1 MGSADLGAPLG
12 APLDALPLA
21 VWTLDRE
28 LRVTAANPA
37 WARFAAAAGAP
48 ADPARAVGRSL
59 WDVVTDP
66 AARAALARALGRARE
81 RAAPTHCD
89 LPTVPS
95 AGDAAGG
102 AAGPRTLRVDVAPF
116 GTDGFVCSA
125 VELAPARWSREALI
139 DAGIALSRTLDLDRI
154 YDVAAREARRALG
167 ASAFA
172 AAAADDDTA
181 ALRLTHRA
189 GWDRE
194 SDDALER
201 RLAPAWLE
209 ALATGRVV
217 ERAEHEFTAPIATAD
232 GAIGAMTVRVL
243 AAVDDVD
250 PNVQRD
256 ADPSVDP
263 HDTVARLLETL
274 AAQTAVAVERAWL
287 VRRVEQKRRLE
298 AIGEVA
304 AGVAH
309 ELRNPLFG
317 ISSAAQLL
325 GFRAAGDPVVEK
337 NVGRILR
344 EAERLNRIIAALLD
358 YGRPTAARFAPG
370 DPDALWDDVLDAQ
383 RARLDTK
390 HLTLDRRRAPA
401 AGPAGASTARFDAE
415 QMRQVF
421 LNLLGNAV
429 DAAPEDSTVTLSSA
443 PLANGGWR
451 CQLHNAGPAI
461 PPEALA
467 RVFELFYSTKTGGTG
482 IGLALCQ
489 RVLDEHGGT
498 IAIESAPEAGTT
510 VTLMLPPAP
519 P

>member
-1 MGSADLGAPLG
+1 P
-12 APLDALPLA
+12 
-21 VWTLDRE
+21 
-28 LRVTAANPA
+28 
-37 WARFAAAAGAP
+37 RFGAAGDASVVDRP
-48 ADPARAVGRSL
+48 F

-66 AARAALARALGRARE
+66 AARATLARALERVRA
-81 RAAPTHCD
+81 RAAPAHCE
-89 LPTVPS
+89 LP
-95 AGDAAGG
+95 AAPP
-102 AAGPRTLRVDVAPF
+102 APALRVDVAPL
-116 GTDGFVCSA
+116 GDGFVCA
-125 VELAPARWSREALI
+125 AAELATARWPREALI

-154 YDVAAREARRALG
+154 YDVAARQAARALG
-167 ASAFA
+167 AAAFA
-172 AAAADDDTA
+172 AAVADDDTA
-181 ALRLTHRA
+181 ALRLTFRT
-189 GWDRE
+189 GW
-194 SDDALER
+194 SDEPDADLER

-217 ERAEHEFTAPIATAD
+217 QRALHEFTAPIATAD
-232 GAIGAMTVRVL
+232 GAIGAMTVRVPD
-243 AAVDDVD
+243 AIGDDPD
-250 PNVQRD
+250 D
-256 ADPSVDP
+256 AGAQA
-263 HDTVARLLETL
+263 HDAVARLLETL

-344 EAERLNRIIAALLD
+344 EAERLTRIIAALLD
-358 YGRPTAARFAPG
+358 YGRPTAPHPTPG
-370 DPDALWDDVLDAQ
+370 DPDAVWDDVLDAQ
-383 RARLDTK
+383 RARLDGK
-390 HLTLDRRRAPA
+390 RLTLDRRRTT
-401 AGPAGASTARFDAE
+401 GPSSWRFDAD
-415 QMRQVF
+415 QLRQVF

-429 DAAPEDSTVTLSSA
+429 DAAPEGSALTLASGVL
-443 PLANGGWR
+443 PNGGWR
-451 CQLHNAGPAI
+451 GQLHNAGPAI

-498 IAIESAPEAGTT
+498 ITIESAPEAGTT
-510 VTLMLPPAP
+510 VTVTLPPP
-519 P
+519 PP